1 MEEYNYYIKFD
12 ENNKFLG
19 FGVQFL
25 SAKNTDLPD
34 NVFIIT
40 HEQHAKYIAADK
52 DPLKSIVLDKGKVK
66 IVNKYTALELAEQ
79 KVQQA
84 KQALI
89 TEARTLL
96 LANEFRWTNKIK
108 WERYDEKTRAAIM
121 VYYDAL
127 VAVINGESETI
138 PVLEI

>member
-40 HEQHAKYIAADK
+40 HEQHAK
-52 DPLKSIVLDKGKVK
+52 
-66 IVNKYTALELAEQ
+66 
-79 KVQQA
+79 
-84 KQALI
+84 
-89 TEARTLL
+89 
-96 LANEFRWTNKIK
+96 
-108 WERYDEKTRAAIM
+108 
-121 VYYDAL
+121 
-127 VAVINGESETI
+127 
-138 PVLEI
+138 